1 MSESFL
7 RPSILPKLAQCGHFR
22 SDLISGEAAARG
34 TAMDVAFRALIN
46 GDSGPLFELEDN
58 DQVDGVKWAADTC
71 KMLASEMQLSV
82 SEDELK
88 LDIAG
93 FDNGGTMDIACWPGQ
108 WSGDL
113 KSGQIYDYRSQ
124 MAAYALGCMDRE
136 FLEEWT
142 TYILY
147 CDQRVVETLRW
158 TYESA
163 NEAIHDALALYHGGV
178 PPQVNNYCTWCANRW
193 TCEAR
198 REELGNKA
206 EFLLVET
213 DPKVGL
219 QSVPS
224 ATLVKFISWSK
235 VVEEWAEEAKVI
247 VKARG
252 LEHKQPLP
260 TGAKF
265 VVKSGR
271 KHLSRL
277 AIERDL
283 KKLGTQRLFTAY
295 GDLSEAKARAMYES
309 ASLAFPEADLIQLP
323 GWTELHVKKPVEA
336 FKAPK
341 AAKVLAE

>member
-22 SDLISGEAAARG
+22 SDPISGAAAARG
-34 TAMDVAFRALIN
+34 TAMDAAFRALIT
-46 GDSGPLFELEDN
+46 GDSGPLFELEDT
-58 DQVDGVKWAADTC
+58 DMADGVQWAADTC
-71 KMLASEMQLSV
+71 KMLANEMPLSV

-88 LDIAG
+88 LDITG

-113 KSGQIYDYRSQ
+113 KSGQIYDYRPQ

-142 TYILY
+142 TYILF
-147 CDQRVVETLRW
+147 CDQRVVETYRW

-163 NEAIHDALALYHGGV
+163 NEAIQDALALYHGGV
-178 PPQVNNYCTWCANRW
+178 PPQVNDYCSWCANRW

-219 QSVPS
+219 QSVAS
-224 ATLVKFISWSK
+224 ATLVKFIGWSK
-235 VVEEWAEEAKVI
+235 VVEEWAEEAKAI
-247 VKARG
+247 LKARG

-260 TGAKF
+260 TGAMF

-271 KHLSRL
+271 
-277 AIERDL
+277 
-283 KKLGTQRLFTAY
+283 
-295 GDLSEAKARAMYES
+295 
-309 ASLAFPEADLIQLP
+309 
-323 GWTELHVKKPVEA
+323 
-336 FKAPK
+336 
-341 AAKVLAE
+341 